1 VSIALNQEL
10 HRLQLIVVALFKG
23 EPILSEVVAGSL
35 LIEHFHLLR
44 ENVVDLHLSVRL
56 VAVLGLLVQF
66 FQLRIL
72 VVGLLVRLSKL
83 GDLLVE
89 LLHLA

>member
-35 LIEHFHLLR
+35 LVEHFHLLR

-56 VAVLGLLVQF
+56 VAVLRLLVQF

-89 LLHLA
+89 LVHLA